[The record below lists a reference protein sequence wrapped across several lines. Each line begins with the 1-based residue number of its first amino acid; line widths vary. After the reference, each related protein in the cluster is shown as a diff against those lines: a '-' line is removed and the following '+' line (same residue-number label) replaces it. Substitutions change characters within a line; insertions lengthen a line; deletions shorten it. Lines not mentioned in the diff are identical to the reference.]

1 MSEDIEIKEDVEE
14 VVAEAE
20 TEIEANLEVE
30 PEANFE
36 TENEVDEKTETTS
49 EENTQTKKDEFDSIL
64 EKIKK
69 MSDAVELHS
78 NVKKAVSENEVDDN
92 YLKYI
97 ENSLEDKLF
106 NDAKFDK
113 LKSKVLIEVVCPEL
127 INIENFEIGK
137 LEITDISSHYEE
149 IENYIDKICLYDGKF
164 ICMFGVNERN
174 SEDVIKYEARKFIRT
189 DMLEAIMKKV
199 SNDKIS
205 KMEQYDEYYVITTDD
220 GIKVYSERKA
230 TALLK
235 MEESIFDKIKSKLS
249 ALFNATPF
257 SKSKYLPKI
266 DLIFDTNQNRFKNF
280 KTGSKVDA
288 KKRMKVLLNSERE
301 LTRSTENS

>member
-1 MSEDIEIKEDVEE
+1 MEKHLD
-14 VVAEAE
+14 EA
-20 TEIEANLEVE
+20 L
-30 PEANFE
+30 
-36 TENEVDEKTETTS
+36 
-49 EENTQTKKDEFDSIL
+49 
-64 EKIKK
+64 
-69 MSDAVELHS
+69 
-78 NVKKAVSENEVDDN
+78 
-92 YLKYI
+92 
-97 ENSLEDKLF
+97 DKVF
-106 NDAKFDK
+106 NDAKFDRI
-113 LKSKVLIEVVCPEL
+113 KSKVLIEVVCPEL
-127 INIENFEIGK
+127 VNIENFEIGK

-174 SEDVIKYEARKFIRT
+174 AEDVLKYEARKFIRA

-205 KMEQYDEYYVITTDD
+205 KMEQYDEYYVITTDE

-235 MEESIFDKIKSKLS
+235 MEETIFDKIKTKLS
-249 ALFNATPF
+249 SLFNNTVFA
-257 SKSKYLPKI
+257 KNKYLPKI
-266 DLIFDTNQNRFKNF
+266 DLIFDTNQNRLKNF

-301 LTRSTENS
+301 LTRSTENA

>member
-1 MSEDIEIKEDVEE
+1 MDENIEVKEDVEVVEE
-14 VVAEAE
+14 V
-20 TEIEANLEVE
+20 
-30 PEANFE
+30 
-36 TENEVDEKTETTS
+36 KTED
-49 EENTQTKKDEFDSIL
+49 NVQTKKDEFDGIL

-69 MSDAVELHS
+69 MSEAVELHS
-78 NVKKAVSENEVDDN
+78 NVKKAVSDNEVDDN

-113 LKSKVLIEVVCPEL
+113 IKSKVLIEVVCPEL
-127 INIENFEIGK
+127 IGIENFDIGK

-164 ICMFGVNERN
+164 VCMFGVNERN
-174 SEDVIKYEARKFIRT
+174 AEDVLKYEARKFIRA

-235 MEESIFDKIKSKLS
+235 MEETIFDKIKNKLNS
-249 ALFNATPF
+249 LFNNTVFA
-257 SKSKYLPKI
+257 KNKYLPKI
-266 DLIFDTNQNRFKNF
+266 DLIFDTNQNRLKNF

-301 LTRSTENS
+301 LTRSTENG

>member
-14 VVAEAE
+14 VV
-20 TEIEANLEVE
+20 TDLEVE
-30 PEANFE
+30 TGADFEPEKNETTEPENETNCE
-36 TENEVDEKTETTS
+36 TES
-49 EENTQTKKDEFDSIL
+49 EEKTQTKKDEFDSIL
-64 EKIKK
+64 DKIKK
-69 MSDAVELHS
+69 MSDAVELHT
-78 NVKKAVSENEVDDN
+78 NVKKAVSDNEVDNN

-113 LKSKVLIEVVCPEL
+113 IKSKVLIEVVCPEL

-137 LEITDISSHYEE
+137 LEITDVSSHYEE

-164 ICMFGVNERN
+164 VCMFGVNERN
-174 SEDVIKYEARKFIRT
+174 AEDVIKYEARKFIRA

-205 KMEQYDEYYVITTDD
+205 KMEQYDEYYVLTTDE
-220 GIKVYSERKA
+220 GIKIYSERKA

-235 MEESIFDKIKSKLS
+235 MEESIFDKIKSKIS
-249 ALFNATPF
+249 ALINAASF

-266 DLIFDTNQNRFKNF
+266 DLIFDTNQNRLKNF

-301 LTRSTENS
+301 LTRSTENN

>member
-1 MSEDIEIKEDVEE
+1 MDENIEIKEDVE
-14 VVAEAE
+14 VVE
-20 TEIEANLEVE
+20 EIENLEKNAK
-30 PEANFE
+30 EA
-36 TENEVDEKTETTS
+36 TEEIV
-49 EENTQTKKDEFDSIL
+49 EENVQNKKDEFDGIL

-69 MSDAVELHS
+69 MSEAVELHS

-106 NDAKFDK
+106 NDAKFDRI
-113 LKSKVLIEVVCPEL
+113 KSKVLIEVVCPEL
-127 INIENFEIGK
+127 VNIENFEIGK

-174 SEDVIKYEARKFIRT
+174 AEDVLKYEARKFIRA

-205 KMEQYDEYYVITTDD
+205 KMEQYDEYYVITTDE

-235 MEESIFDKIKSKLS
+235 MEETIFDKIKTKLS
-249 ALFNATPF
+249 SLFNNTVFA
-257 SKSKYLPKI
+257 KNKYLPKI
-266 DLIFDTNQNRFKNF
+266 DLIFDTNQNRLKNF

-301 LTRSTENS
+301 LTRSTENA

>member
-14 VVAEAE
+14 IVSEVETQNEADLEIENNDVTEVE
-20 TEIEANLEVE
+20 TESNT
-30 PEANFE
+30 E
-36 TENEVDEKTETTS
+36 TETEV
-49 EENTQTKKDEFDSIL
+49 NIQTKKDEFDSIL

-113 LKSKVLIEVVCPEL
+113 IKSKILIEVVCPEL
-127 INIENFEIGK
+127 VNIENFEIGK
-137 LEITDISSHYEE
+137 LEITDVSSHYEE
-149 IENYIDKICLYDGKF
+149 IENYIDKICTYDGKF
-164 ICMFGVNERN
+164 VCMFGINERN
-174 SEDVIKYEARKFIRT
+174 AEDVIKYEARKFIRA
-189 DMLEAIMKKV
+189 DMLEAIMQKV
-199 SNDKIS
+199 SNDKVS
-205 KMEQYDEYYVITTDD
+205 KMEQYDEYYVISGED
-220 GIKVYSERKA
+220 GIRIYSERKS

-235 MEESIFDKIKSKLS
+235 VEETFFDKLKTKLS
-249 ALFNATPF
+249 SLFNATLF
-257 SKSKYLPKI
+257 SKKKCLPKI
-266 DLIFDTNQNRFKNF
+266 DLIFDTNQNRLKNF

-301 LTRSTENS
+301 LTRSTENI

>member
-1 MSEDIEIKEDVEE
+1 MDENIEIKEDVE
-14 VVAEAE
+14 VV
-20 TEIEANLEVE
+20 
-30 PEANFE
+30 
-36 TENEVDEKTETTS
+36 EKTENIEIS
-49 EENTQTKKDEFDSIL
+49 EEATEEIVEENVQNKKDEFDGIL

-69 MSDAVELHS
+69 MSEAVELHN

-113 LKSKVLIEVVCPEL
+113 IKSKVLIEVVCPEL
-127 INIENFEIGK
+127 INIENFEIEK

-164 ICMFGVNERN
+164 VCMFGINERN
-174 SEDVIKYEARKFIRT
+174 AEDVLKYEARKFIRA

-205 KMEQYDEYYVITTDD
+205 KMEQYDEYYVITTDE

-235 MEESIFDKIKSKLS
+235 MEETIFDKIKNKLNS
-249 ALFNATPF
+249 LFNNTVFA
-257 SKSKYLPKI
+257 KNKYLPKI
-266 DLIFDTNQNRFKNF
+266 DLIYDANQNRLKNF

-301 LTRSTENS
+301 LTRSTENI